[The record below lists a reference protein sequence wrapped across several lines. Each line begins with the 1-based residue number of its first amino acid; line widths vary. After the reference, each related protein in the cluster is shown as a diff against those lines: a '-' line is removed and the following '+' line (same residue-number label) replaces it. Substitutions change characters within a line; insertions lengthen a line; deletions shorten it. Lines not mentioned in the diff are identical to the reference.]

1 MAIPPLV
8 VCDANHYRAKGRDRQ
23 KFMTLRTAEFI
34 RRFLLHV
41 LPHGF
46 HRIRHYG
53 LFANGGRTDN
63 LAQARDLLDMPPPQ
77 DLSEAATDSDQT
89 PTLSYPCPSCG
100 GPMILIDTFEPGA
113 RPRAPP
119 TSTAAAS

>member
-1 MAIPPLV
+1 
-8 VCDANHYRAKGRDRQ
+8 
-23 KFMTLRTAEFI
+23 MTLGTVEFI

-53 LFANGGRTDN
+53 LFANGHRAENLNRT
-63 LAQARDLLDMPPPQ
+63 RDLLDMPPRQ
-77 DLSEAATDSDQT
+77 DKPVVDIDHDQT

-119 TSTAAAS
+119 TSAGAAA

>member
-1 MAIPPLV
+1 
-8 VCDANHYRAKGRDRQ
+8 
-23 KFMTLRTAEFI
+23 MTLGAAEFI

-53 LFANGGRTDN
+53 LFANGHRVEN
-63 LAQARDLLDMPPPQ
+63 LGLARELLDMPPRQ
-77 DLSEAATDSDQT
+77 HLSEAATDGDQA
-89 PTLSYPCPSCG
+89 PKLPYPCPSCG
-100 GPMILIDTFEPGA
+100 GPMIPIDTFEPGA

-119 TSTAAAS
+119 TSVGTAA